1 MYYLHHFAFSFGY
14 QRCFGSSVAFFEGFL
29 QLHPIPH
36 PPAPS
41 PDLVKLLICCAGL
54 VDVRIESLQ
63 VCLTPVYHV
72 LTVI

>member
-14 QRCFGSSVAFFEGFL
+14 QRCFGSSVASFEVFL

-36 PPAPS
+36 PLTLS
-41 PDLVKLLICCAGL
+41 PGLVKLLIGCVGL

-63 VCLTPVYHV
+63 ECLMPIYHV
-72 LTVI
+72 QTVI